1 MSVYFQIWTKQDRR
15 AILTYSDNTKNN
27 IKKQQHLPSV
37 YIQIYNQARQTSRV
51 WSCLVTDNFGLFTGI
66 VCKFLHGLQSW
77 GVKLFFF
84 LSPLYVFIRFSAAFC
99 MMHCA
104 LGVAKDHAP

>member
-37 YIQIYNQARQTSRV
+37 YIQI
-51 WSCLVTDNFGLFTGI
+51 
-66 VCKFLHGLQSW
+66 
-77 GVKLFFF
+77 
-84 LSPLYVFIRFSAAFC
+84 
-99 MMHCA
+99 
-104 LGVAKDHAP
+104 